1 MSAVKARDANPP
13 ARLESVESEP
23 DSESGRGA
31 AAGLEEQIDAVAALD
46 EPVRRALF
54 FHVAGSAGEV
64 SREDAATATGVSRT
78 LAGFHLDRLVAEGLL
93 EVTFRRLS
101 GRQGPGAGR
110 PAKLY
115 RRSTRQLELTLP
127 PRRYELAARLLAA
140 AVDEGPPE
148 ARARLT
154 AAARRRGELLGAEAR
169 AKTAAADAVDA
180 SEVDRITE
188 TLAETLAANGYEP
201 ETAEGEIRLR
211 NCPFHALAGA
221 HTQLVCGMNL
231 ALLEGVVQG
240 LEARGVE
247 PVLAPRPPYC
257 CVNFRLDRGS
267 GS

>member
-1 MSAVKARDANPP
+1 MRGVKPLALDPP
-13 ARLESVESEP
+13 ARLEPVEKEP
-23 DSESGRGA
+23 DAASTPGA
-31 AAGLEEQIDAVAALD
+31 AAGLEDQIDAVAALD

-64 SREDAATATGVSRT
+64 SREEAARAAGVSRA

-127 PRRYELAARLLAA
+127 PRRYELAARLLAD

-148 ARARLT
+148 TRARLT

-169 AKTAAADAVDA
+169 AKTTAHGATD
-180 SEVDRITE
+180 VDRTQDALFE
-188 TLAETLAANGYEP
+188 TLTANGYEP
-201 ETAEGEIRLR
+201 EPAEGEIRLR

-247 PVLAPRPPYC
+247 PVLAPRPPHC
-257 CVNFRLDRGS
+257 CVHFRLRVS